1 MSANNATSGAT
12 GTAEVPVQANNPI
25 NLAADEATND
35 TSSEIGGSVASSTAS
50 LSDSIRDFRVENGR
64 TYHKYKDG
72 RYHAPNDERENER
85 LDLQHHLCL
94 LTLDNRLGL
103 APANGPNSKVTRV
116 LDVGTGTGIWAED
129 FGEEHPDAEVI
140 GFDLSPT
147 MSDFVPPNVKF
158 EVDDLD
164 EEWNWSQP
172 FDYIHSRFMN
182 ASIGN
187 WQTFA
192 TKVFNHLTPGGYV
205 ELVELDLHA
214 RSDDGTLKSD
224 SAISRCTELLG
235 EAAGIFGRPYQE
247 IPPLV
252 KVLEDA
258 GFVDV
263 KMEVHKWPTNDWP
276 KYPEYKELG
285 IWANE
290 NFIAGFESFTMAPL
304 TRAHGWTKEEVQVF
318 LVEVRKDLGNRS
330 IHAYWPMYNIYG
342 RKPSEKKQS

>member
-1 MSANNATSGAT
+1 
-12 GTAEVPVQANNPI
+12 
-25 NLAADEATND
+25 
-35 TSSEIGGSVASSTAS
+35 
-50 LSDSIRDFRVENGR
+50 
-64 TYHKYKDG
+64 
-72 RYHAPNDERENER
+72 
-85 LDLQHHLCL
+85 
-94 LTLDNRLGL
+94 
-103 APANGPNSKVTRV
+103 
-116 LDVGTGTGIWAED
+116 
-129 FGEEHPDAEVI
+129 
-140 GFDLSPT
+140 
-147 MSDFVPPNVKF
+147 MSD
-158 EVDDLD
+158 L
-164 EEWNWSQP
+164 
-172 FDYIHSRFMN
+172 
-182 ASIGN
+182 
-187 WQTFA
+187 
-192 TKVFNHLTPGGYV
+192 
-205 ELVELDLHA
+205 
-214 RSDDGTLKSD
+214 
-224 SAISRCTELLG
+224 CTELLG

-342 RKPSEKKQS
+342 RKPSDKNQS

>member
-1 MSANNATSGAT
+1 MSANNATSGVT

-103 APANGPNSKVTRV
+103 APGNDPDSKVTRI
-116 LDVGTGTGIWAED
+116 LDVGT
-129 FGEEHPDAEVI
+129 
-140 GFDLSPT
+140 
-147 MSDFVPPNVKF
+147 
-158 EVDDLD
+158 
-164 EEWNWSQP
+164 
-172 FDYIHSRFMN
+172 
-182 ASIGN
+182 
-187 WQTFA
+187 
-192 TKVFNHLTPGGYV
+192 GGYV
-205 ELVELDLHA
+205 ELVDIDLHA

-290 NFIAGFESFTMAPL
+290 NFIAGFESFTMALL

-342 RKPSEKKQS
+342 RKPSEKNQS

>member
-103 APANGPNSKVTRV
+103 APANDPDSKVTRV

-129 FGEEHPDAEVI
+129 FGEEHPNAEVI

-147 MSDFVPPNVKF
+147 MSDLSVPPNVKF

-187 WQTFA
+187 WKTFA
-192 TKVFNHLTPGGYV
+192 TKVF
-205 ELVELDLHA
+205 
-214 RSDDGTLKSD
+214 K
-224 SAISRCTELLG
+224 CTELLG

-342 RKPSEKKQS
+342 RKPSEKQS

>member
-103 APANGPNSKVTRV
+103 APANDPDSKVTRV

-129 FGEEHPDAEVI
+129 FGEEHPNAEVI

-187 WQTFA
+187 WKTFA
-192 TKVFNHLTPGGYV
+192 TKVFNHLTP
-205 ELVELDLHA
+205 
-214 RSDDGTLKSD
+214 
-224 SAISRCTELLG
+224 
-235 EAAGIFGRPYQE
+235 
-247 IPPLV
+247 
-252 KVLEDA
+252 
-258 GFVDV
+258 
-263 KMEVHKWPTNDWP
+263 
-276 KYPEYKELG
+276 
-285 IWANE
+285 
-290 NFIAGFESFTMAPL
+290 
-304 TRAHGWTKEEVQVF
+304 
-318 LVEVRKDLGNRS
+318 DLGNRS

-342 RKPSEKKQS
+342 RKPSEKNQS